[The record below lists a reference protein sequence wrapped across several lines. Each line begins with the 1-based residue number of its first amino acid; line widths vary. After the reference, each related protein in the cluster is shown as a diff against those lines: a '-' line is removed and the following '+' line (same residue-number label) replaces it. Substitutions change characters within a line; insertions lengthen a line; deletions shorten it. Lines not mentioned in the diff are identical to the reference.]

1 MSSSESGFS
10 LDAKTSAFLVIDMQN
25 DFLDPGGYFARRGLD
40 VAMLARV
47 VGPIAALREALPDG
61 TRTVFTVQV
70 YEPDGSDDLQRV
82 HRLKPARLARS
93 AGDVPVIRGSWG
105 ARIVPALRPRPQ
117 DGVVTKRRFD
127 AFHQTDLELLLRCWG
142 VNTILFA
149 GVVADV
155 CVETTL
161 RSAYVR
167 DFDVVLAR
175 DCVGAW
181 KDEDMLHTLAAVES
195 HFGVSGTNAQIMDA
209 FEAC

>member
-1 MSSSESGFS
+1 MNPSDNRLT
-10 LDAKTSAFLVIDMQN
+10 LDANTSALLVIDMQN
-25 DFLDPGGYFARRGLD
+25 DFLDSAGYFARQGLD
-40 VAMLARV
+40 VGRLAQAV
-47 VGPIAALREALPDG
+47 QPTAALRAALPSSM
-61 TRTVFTVQV
+61 RTVFTMQV
-70 YEPDGSDDLQRV
+70 YEPDGSDDLHRM

-105 ARIVPALRPRPQ
+105 AQIVPDLRPRPQ

-142 VNTILFA
+142 VKTLVIA

-175 DCVGAW
+175 DCVCAW
-181 KDEDMLHTLAAVES
+181 NDDDMARTLAAVEG
-195 HFGVSGTNAQIMDA
+195 HFGVSATNAQIMGA
-209 FEAC
+209 F

>member
-1 MSSSESGFS
+1 MNASDARFS
-10 LDAKTSAFLVIDMQN
+10 LDAMTSAFLVIDMQN
-25 DFLDPGGYFARRGLD
+25 DFLDSGGYFAQRGLD
-40 VAMLARV
+40 VGRLAQAV
-47 VGPIAALREALPDG
+47 QPVATLREALPG
-61 TRTVFTVQV
+61 GMRTVFTVQV

-93 AGDVPVIRGSWG
+93 VGDVPVIRGSWG
-105 ARIVPALRPRPQ
+105 AQIVPALAPRPQ
-117 DGVVTKRRFD
+117 EVVVTKRRFD

-142 VNTILFA
+142 VKTIIFA

-175 DCVGAW
+175 DCVAAW
-181 KDEDMLHTLAAVES
+181 KDDDMQHTLAAVES
-195 HFGVSGTNAQIMDA
+195 HFGVSGTNAQIIGA
-209 FEAC
+209 F